1 MRETSLEDFFDGSGD
16 AETAGDDGATDSG
29 EPSDG
34 TTGDADDRATDVNEG
49 GSESG
54 EVPEGI
60 EPTPT
65 TYAWAATGADCADCG
80 STVERRVRDGDRLVC
95 FDCKVW

>member
-1 MRETSLEDFFDGSGD
+1 MRETSLEDFFDGSED
-16 AETAGDDGATDSG
+16 AETASEDAADDGG
-29 EPSDG
+29 EPADG
-34 TTGDADDRATDVNEG
+34 TVDDDVDRAAGVNGEE
-49 GSESG
+49 SENG
-54 EVPEGI
+54 ESPDRI

-65 TYAWAATGADCADCG
+65 TYAWTATGADCTACG